1 VPCGAHHR
9 GVLALWDHAG
19 VANRDHT
26 PASTPPHPEERD
38 RVALRIPADPEYGA
52 IARTAAM
59 ALGLRAGYTWPTLT
73 ALAVAVDESLI
84 LLLADQQQAPAPGT
98 VDIAATVGDGHL
110 ELTVSLTGA
119 VGAPSPEAIER
130 FGTLVG
136 DAVGHWTLD
145 TDHHRVTLVVERAA
159 NGEPPAGT

>member
-1 VPCGAHHR
+1 
-9 GVLALWDHAG
+9 VLALWDHAG

-26 PASTPPHPEERD
+26 PGGAPPHPEDRD
-38 RVALRIPADPEYGA
+38 RVALRIPADPDYAA

-59 ALGLRAGYTWPTLT
+59 ALGLRAGYTWATLT

-84 LLLADQQQAPAPGT
+84 LLLADQHHAPAPGT
-98 VDIAATVGDGHL
+98 VDIAATVGNGHL

-119 VGAPSPEAIER
+119 AGSPSPEAIER

-136 DAVGHWTLD
+136 DAVDHWTLD
-145 TDHHRVTLVVERAA
+145 TEHHRITLVVERAA
-159 NGEPPAGT
+159 DGEPPAGT